1 MCFVWS
7 IINQIVLKKN
17 NLIMNENEYE
27 RALTV
32 YMYEN
37 GFWKCSK
44 CQPQLDLNCLVTEKA
59 LSGSF

>member
-1 MCFVWS
+1 
-7 IINQIVLKKN
+7 
-17 NLIMNENEYE
+17 MNENEYE